1 MSSKDKYC
9 GIGKSNKKLGT
20 AEECLDNKQVR
31 QYGIK
36 AISPKILE
44 NKKIKDSKL
53 KLNRDLREATV
64 GLRGMTKTATNIIK
78 EKERIN
84 TTKYLKEKIAMYDTE
99 KEKQM
104 VEKLVLRRRKEVD
117 EEISILKN
125 KLQRQLN
132 KIQELTNLI
141 EQS

>member
-20 AEECLDNKQVR
+20 AEDCLDNKQVR
-31 QYGIK
+31 QYGLK
-36 AISPKILE
+36 AIPPKILE

-64 GLRGMTKTATNIIK
+64 GLRGMMKTATNIIK
-78 EKERIN
+78 DKERIN
-84 TTKYLKEKIAMYDTE
+84 SEKYLKEKIAMYDTE
-99 KEKQM
+99 KEKNM
-104 VEKLVLRRRKEVD
+104 AEKNVLKRRKEIN
-117 EEISILKN
+117 EEANILKN
-125 KLQRQLN
+125 KIQRQLN
-132 KIQELTNLI
+132 KIQEITNLL